1 MDLFVNP
8 RQVELE
14 KNAAEA
20 KLPED
25 PNQWSGEILQQL
37 FKQVPYVSDFDP
49 KVVMDRVDGERG
61 FGFGHVEIQSRTEAP
76 SSATPESLEAAGV
89 KVVRIPI
96 VIKEGKLLPLDLQ
109 VTADSKLLP
118 LTEMRLRQSIF
129 RPQMFD
135 ITSKTPG
142 DVSILGQLYPPH
154 RDNYGLGSAG
164 ISAGAGGMGKSGS
177 AWLRGARMDIDFGNG
192 HVLKKGE
199 DAHLGDWDHEAGG
212 MYITLPDGRK
222 ILFTNYPDDSQKK
235 PATVPAKVRG
245 MGKSGSA
252 DAPQNEDVNKAEIV
266 AKVTKKFPELAPKT
280 KISSIL
286 SAILPTINEEDYTKF
301 ASQFADESLRA
312 AYLANESATSP
323 ALRKLASY
331 EGWSAKKV
339 AHGILNSLRPTV
351 MQITKVA
358 GGYKVKSASHN
369 LWVPKEEIV
378 DRGELVKRAG
388 VKLALD
394 ADLGG
399 TVTLTEGANVDRDLP
414 SETAPEQ
421 IKEFGMWKVQTVDG
435 QELVGYVLPTLMD
448 LDGRPVPVALFTNG
462 THAALQA
469 DMCGVRVG
477 QGASLFEGPAR
488 GKGIFYKTLGA
499 GQAAGTIP
507 LTVHA
512 ELGGSGGEGLIVE
525 TFDGQVHQLVVQP
538 GVKIPTMG
546 GDTAIIPADWAWL
559 PLDQCENVVLVEH
572 AGGMGKQA
580 EATRDLCSVTIRSGG
595 PDSYSVAGMLT
606 DKLGYDQT
614 QFLSFDDAVFLLGG
628 LGVAPSYAQEKL
640 ANAYTWKNPVQC
652 RIGRQIE
659 TLEDNAKV
667 AAEKTV
673 EALKG
678 YVNLRQN
685 LVKEAAFIPDP
696 NSVDTVLSLG
706 FINPENISVFIES
719 LPVIDEAQEKMC
731 ELLLASRLGLQN
743 VPTGALEKAIRATEQ
758 VFEGL
763 KLLVFSKDHA

>member
-8 RQVELE
+8 RHVELE
-14 KNAAEA
+14 KTSAEA

-37 FKQVPYVSDFDP
+37 FKQVPYASDFDP

-76 SSATPESLEAAGV
+76 TSSTPQSLEAAGV
-89 KVVRIPI
+89 KVVRIPV

-129 RPQMFD
+129 RPQIFD

-142 DVSILGQLYPPH
+142 DVSILGQLYPPQ
-154 RDNYGLGSAG
+154 RSNYGFG
-164 ISAGAGGMGKSGS
+164 GAGVSVGVEGMGKSGS
-177 AWLRGARMDIDFGNG
+177 ASTPPS
-192 HVLKKGE
+192 
-199 DAHLGDWDHEAGG
+199 EA
-212 MYITLPDGRK
+212 PDK
-222 ILFTNYPDDSQKK
+222 
-235 PATVPAKVRG
+235 AKV
-245 MGKSGSA
+245 
-252 DAPQNEDVNKAEIV
+252 VAEV
-266 AKVTKKFPELAPKT
+266 VKKFPDLAPKT
-280 KISSIL
+280 KVSSIL

-301 ASQFADESLRA
+301 AAQFADESLRA
-312 AYLANESATSP
+312 AYLANERATSP
-323 ALRKLASY
+323 ALRKLASFQ
-331 EGWSAKKV
+331 GWSATKV

-358 GGYKVKSASHN
+358 GGYEIKSASHN
-369 LWVPKEEIV
+369 LWMPKKDLV

-388 VKLALD
+388 VKIALD
-394 ADLGG
+394 ADLNG
-399 TVTLTEGANVDRDLP
+399 TVTVTEGANVDRDLP
-414 SETAPEQ
+414 ADAAPEQ
-421 IKEFGMWKVQTVDG
+421 VKEFGMWQVQTVDG
-435 QELVGYVLPTLMD
+435 QDLVGYVFPTLLD
-448 LDGRPVPVALFTNG
+448 LDGQPVPVALFTNG

-477 QGASLFEGPAR
+477 EGASLAEGPPR
-488 GKGIFYKTLGA
+488 GKGIFYKILGP
-499 GQAAGTIP
+499 GQAMGTIP
-507 LTVHA
+507 VTIHG
-512 ELGGSGGEGLIVE
+512 ELGGPEGEGLIAE
-525 TFDGQVHQLVVQP
+525 TFDGQAHQLVVQP
-538 GVKIPTMG
+538 GVQIPTIG
-546 GDTAIIPADWAWL
+546 GDTSIIPADWTWM

-572 AGGMGKQA
+572 AQGFGKQA
-580 EATRDLCSVTIRSGG
+580 EAVRDLCSVTIRSGG
-595 PDSYSVAGMLT
+595 PDSYSVAGSLIE
-606 DKLGYDQT
+606 KLGYDQT
-614 QFLSFDDAVFLLGG
+614 QFLSFDDALFLLGG
-628 LGVAPSYAQEKL
+628 LGIAPGYAQEKL
-640 ANAYTWKNPVQC
+640 ANAYTWKQPVQC

-659 TLEDNAKV
+659 TLEDNVKM
-667 AAEKTV
+667 AADKTA

-731 ELLLASRLGLQN
+731 ELLLASRLGLKDI
-743 VPTGALEKAIRATEQ
+743 PTGALEKAIRATEQ

>member
-8 RQVELE
+8 RQIELE
-14 KNAAEA
+14 KTSAEA

-49 KVVMDRVDGERG
+49 KIVMDRVDGERG
-61 FGFGHVEIQSRTEAP
+61 FGFGHVEIRSKTEAP
-76 SSATPESLEAAGV
+76 SAATPESLESAGV

-96 VIKEGKLLPLDLQ
+96 VIKGGKLQSLDLQ

-142 DVSILGQLYPPH
+142 DVSILGQLYPPQ
-154 RDNYGLGSAG
+154 RSNYGLG
-164 ISAGAGGMGKSGS
+164 GAGVAGGVEGLGKTGS
-177 AWLRGARMDIDFGNG
+177 ASPRQSDDISEKAR
-192 HVLKKGE
+192 VY
-199 DAHLGDWDHEAGG
+199 EA
-212 MYITLPDGRK
+212 
-222 ILFTNYPDDSQKK
+222 
-235 PATVPAKVRG
+235 
-245 MGKSGSA
+245 
-252 DAPQNEDVNKAEIV
+252 V
-266 AKVTKKFPELAPKT
+266 AKKFPDLAAKSSPSILD
-280 KISSIL
+280 KIEKKASIL

-301 ASQFADESLRA
+301 AAQFADGALRA
-312 AYLANESATSP
+312 AYLANERATSP
-323 ALRKLASY
+323 ALRKLAAY
-331 EGWSAKKV
+331 QGWSAKKV
-339 AHGILNSLRPTV
+339 AHGILNSLRPSV
-351 MQITKVA
+351 MQVTKVA
-358 GGYKVKSASHN
+358 DGYRVKAASHN
-369 LWVPKEEIV
+369 LWMPKEEVV

-394 ADLGG
+394 ADLNGSV
-399 TVTLTEGANVDRDLP
+399 TVTTGANVDRDLP
-414 SETAPEQ
+414 DDAKAEQ
-421 IKEFGMWKVQTVDG
+421 VKEFGMWKVQTTEG
-435 QELVGYVLPTLMD
+435 KELVGYVFPTLLD
-448 LDGRPVPVALFTNG
+448 LDGQPVPVALFTNG
-462 THAALQA
+462 SQAALQA

-477 QGASLFEGPAR
+477 KGASLFEGQPK
-488 GKGIFYKTLGA
+488 GKGIFYKVFGA
-499 GQAAGTIP
+499 GKAVGTIP

-512 ELGGSGGEGLIVE
+512 ELGGQEGEGLLAD
-525 TFDGQVHQLVVQP
+525 TFDGKSLHIVVQP
-538 GVKIPTMG
+538 GVKIPTIG
-546 GDTAIIPADWAWL
+546 GDTSIIPADWSWL
-559 PLDQCENVVLVEH
+559 PLGQCDDVVLVER
-572 AGGMGKQA
+572 ADDFSKQA
-580 EATRDLCSVTIRSGG
+580 AAMRDVCSITIRSGG
-595 PDSYSVAGMLT
+595 ADSYSVAGALT
-606 DKLGYDQT
+606 EKLGYDQT

-628 LGVAPSYAQEKL
+628 LGVAPGYAQEKL
-640 ANAYTWKNPVQC
+640 ANAYAWKQPVQC

-659 TLEDNAKV
+659 TVEDNSK
-667 AAEKTV
+667 AAADKTA
-673 EALKG
+673 EALRG

-731 ELLLASRLGLQN
+731 ELLLASRLGLQD